1 MEIDNP
7 GYEDVSPGSANQ
19 EDANGLTHRHPA
31 RLPSTSS
38 QLGLATS
45 DQLAAAGDGPEKVE
59 LKKTM
64 GLVSGIALI
73 VGTMIGSGIFISP
86 GGVISSTG
94 SIGLALVVWAG
105 CGILAILGSLCYAEL
120 GTEIPKSGGEY
131 IYLGSAFGPV
141 PAFLHAWLS
150 IVVVRPSSMAIICLA
165 FAHYAMAPVYDNCG
179 PPQSVLKLT
188 AVLAILVIMGINCYS
203 VKLATRVQNFFAFA
217 KLAAIGL
224 IIVGGIVKL
233 IQGNIQHLGNGFE
246 GTSNNVAGIA
256 LAFYDGLWAY
266 DGWNNL
272 NYATEEL
279 QNPTVNL
286 PRAIL
291 IGLPLVMI
299 CYILVNISYLSVMSA
314 AEIIASPA
322 VAVTWA
328 DRVIGPAAIIIP
340 ISVAMSTFGAANG
353 TAFTG
358 GRLCFVAAREGH
370 LMSILSMVHVKKYT
384 PLPSMIFTAC
394 IAILMIIPGDI
405 SALIDFFSFTAWL
418 FYGATFAA
426 LLVLRFRQPDLPR
439 PYKVPIVIPIFML
452 LASLYLVIAPIVDS
466 PKLEYLYA
474 TLFIL
479 AGLIFYVPFIH
490 FKIHPKFIDKITTA
504 LQLLMEVSPTEYEPD
519 S

>member
-105 CGILAILGSLCYAEL
+105 CGILAIL
-120 GTEIPKSGGEY
+120 
-131 IYLGSAFGPV
+131 V
-141 PAFLHAWLS
+141 
-150 IVVVRPSSMAIICLA
+150 
-165 FAHYAMAPVYDNCG
+165 
-179 PPQSVLKLT
+179 
-188 AVLAILVIMGINCYS
+188 VIMGINCYS